1 MIFQRI
7 NFHDN
12 KLPVFKENKAKG
24 FVTFGAD
31 NLYPDFLIE
40 LFNKSPKHNAIVS
53 AKASYVAGIGTKVFG
68 NNTLDIAKAEAKLK
82 KINAYESYEE
92 LKAKIAYDAELFN
105 GFAIEVIWNKAK
117 TSISEYYHI
126 PFKDIRKTIDMHYSY
141 STDWADP
148 KAERIHYM
156 PYNPLTRES
165 KQLYYCQFYRPGEGV
180 YPLPDYVG
188 ALKYIEVDTEI
199 SNYYLNSIKN
209 GFTAQTHI
217 QLFKG
222 IPTPE
227 EARQTA
233 RRFKE
238 NYQGTDNA
246 GGLIIQYND
255 PTEKE
260 SIISNLQPSD
270 FDKQFDLL
278 NKTVQQEIFVAHKVN
293 SPMLFG
299 VRVEGQLGGRSE
311 LIEAYEMFH
320 HAYIEPRQQKIDD
333 VFAYLLE
340 PIADVKLETINK
352 PPVGLDYQALFTAG
366 LLTNEEARKELGLPT
381 ISTIEQSSLND
392 AINALSPLVANNV
405 LGNMTINEKRQLAN
419 LAPIPGGDSL
429 AAATPPTALNQHF
442 EYLEQFAVVG
452 ERGGINKSPKA
463 PNSDTPNKNPK
474 GEGSA
479 KGDASTGR
487 GAKVSERAEKIL
499 KDKSDEFNEK
509 YKEKLGY
516 GVNVGMLKAVF
527 QRGLGAFNTS
537 HSPKVSS
544 AEQWALARVNAFL
557 YIVKTGRPE
566 NPKYN
571 TDYDLLPTDHPKKE
585 SMSNPFGWDDERDL
599 AVFQSYGEK
608 AEDFEE
614 YRFDFTDAIEQAIL
628 NVLKENKGLQVGDI
642 VNITKLDAKVVTDAI
657 AKLAKAE
664 LVKSYEDGLETTPKG
679 LEEIKNLQTE
689 LVVRY
694 KYGLAPGITGG
705 LLLDTSRKFCTDVVN
720 SGRVYSREDINMMS
734 SELGYDVWKRRGEWY
749 TNPTTGITTPQCRHI
764 WVQQLLRRIKR

>member
-1 MIFQRI
+1 M
-7 NFHDN
+7 
-12 KLPVFKENKAKG
+12 FKENKAKG

-31 NLYPDFLIE
+31 NQYPDFLIE

-53 AKASYVAGIGTKVFG
+53 AKASYVAGIGTEVYG
-68 NNTLDIAKAEAKLK
+68 QNTTDIAKAEAKLK
-82 KINAYESYEE
+82 NINAYETYEE

-105 GFAIEVIWNKAK
+105 GFCVEVIWNKAK
-117 TSISEYYHI
+117 TAPAEYYHI
-126 PFKDIRKTIDMHYSY
+126 PFKDVRKGLEGDYIYCADW
-141 STDWADP
+141 TDS
-148 KAERIHYM
+148 KAEKIHYV
-156 PYNPLTRES
+156 PYNPITRES
-165 KQLYYCQFYRPGEGV
+165 KQLYYCQFYRPGQGE

-227 EARQTA
+227 EARATA

-260 SIISNLQPSD
+260 SVISNLQPSD

-299 VRVEGQLGGRSE
+299 VRVEGQLGGRTE

-333 VFAYLLE
+333 VFSYLLE
-340 PIADVKLETINK
+340 PIAQVQLETINK
-352 PPVGLDYQALFTAG
+352 PPIGLDYQALFTAG
-366 LLTNEEARKELGLPT
+366 IIDRNEARKELGFDE
-381 ISTIEQSSLND
+381 IEEEE
-392 AINALSPLVANNV
+392 APVALS
-405 LGNMTINEKRQLAN
+405 KQ
-419 LAPIPGGDSL
+419 
-429 AAATPPTALNQHF
+429 
-442 EYLEQFAVVG
+442 
-452 ERGGINKSPKA
+452 
-463 PNSDTPNKNPK
+463 
-474 GEGSA
+474 
-479 KGDASTGR
+479 
-487 GAKVSERAEKIL
+487 
-499 KDKSDEFNEK
+499 
-509 YKEKLGY
+509 
-516 GVNVGMLKAVF
+516 
-527 QRGLGAFNTS
+527 
-537 HSPKVSS
+537 
-544 AEQWALARVNAFL
+544 
-557 YIVKTGRPE
+557 
-566 NPKYN
+566 
-571 TDYDLLPTDHPKKE
+571 
-585 SMSNPFGWDDERDL
+585 NPFGWDDERDL
-599 AVFQSYGEK
+599 IVFNKYGEK
-608 AEDFEE
+608 AEEFEE
-614 YRFDFTDAIEQAIL
+614 AKFEFADAIESAIL

-642 VNITKLDAKVVTDAI
+642 VNITKLDAKVVADTI

-664 LVKSYEDGLETTPKG
+664 LIKSYEDGLETTPKG

-694 KYGLAPGITGG
+694 QYGLAPGITGG

-734 SELGYDVWKRRGEWY
+734 AELGYDVWKRRGEWY

-764 WVQQLLRRIKR
+764 WVQKVLRRIKR

>member
-53 AKASYVAGIGTKVFG
+53 SKASYVAGIGTEVYG
-68 NNTLDIAKAEAKLK
+68 QSTEDIAKIQNKLK
-82 KINAYESYEE
+82 SINAYETYEE
-92 LKAKIAYDAELFN
+92 LKAKVAYDAELFN
-105 GFAIEVIWNKAK
+105 GFAVEVIWNKAK
-117 TSISEYYHI
+117 TAPSEYYHI
-126 PFKDIRKTIDMHYSY
+126 PFKDIRKGLEGDFVYCADW
-141 STDWADP
+141 TDN
-148 KAERIHYM
+148 KAEKIHYQ
-156 PYNPLTRES
+156 PYNPITRES
-165 KQLYYCQFYRPGEGV
+165 KQIYYCQFYRPGQGE

-227 EARQTA
+227 EARATA

-260 SIISNLQPSD
+260 SVINNLQPSD

-299 VRVEGQLGGRSE
+299 VRVESQLGGRSE

-333 VFAYLLE
+333 TFAYLLE
-340 PIADVKLETINK
+340 PIASVRLETINK
-352 PPVGLDYQALFTAG
+352 PPIGLDYQALFTAG
-366 LLTNEEARKELGLPT
+366 VITNEEARKELGLPLIT
-381 ISTIEQSSLND
+381 DVKQSSLND

-405 LGNMTINEKRQLAN
+405 LSNMTINEKRQLAN
-419 LAPIPGGDSL
+419 LPPIAGGDALPS
-429 AAATPPTALNQHF
+429 AAPVEAVALSKQ
-442 EYLEQFAVVG
+442 
-452 ERGGINKSPKA
+452 
-463 PNSDTPNKNPK
+463 
-474 GEGSA
+474 
-479 KGDASTGR
+479 
-487 GAKVSERAEKIL
+487 
-499 KDKSDEFNEK
+499 
-509 YKEKLGY
+509 
-516 GVNVGMLKAVF
+516 
-527 QRGLGAFNTS
+527 
-537 HSPKVSS
+537 
-544 AEQWALARVNAFL
+544 
-557 YIVKTGRPE
+557 
-566 NPKYN
+566 
-571 TDYDLLPTDHPKKE
+571 
-585 SMSNPFGWDDERDL
+585 NPFGWDDERDIE
-599 AVFQSYGEK
+599 VFQQYGES
-608 AEDFEE
+608 ADNFEAYKFE
-614 YRFDFTDAIEQAIL
+614 FVDAVETAIL

-642 VNITKLDAKVVTDAI
+642 VNITKLDAKVVADAI

-664 LVKSYEDGLETTPKG
+664 LIKSYEDGLETTPKG
-679 LEEIKNLQTE
+679 VEEVKRLQTE
-689 LVVRY
+689 IVVRY
-694 KYGLAPGITGG
+694 GYALAAGIKGT
-705 LLLDTSRKFCTDVVN
+705 LVIPTTRDFCRQIVESN
-720 SGRVYSREDINMMS
+720 RVYSREDINAMS
-734 SELGYDVWKRRGEWY
+734 AQLGYDVWKRRGEWY
-749 TNPTTGITTPQCRHI
+749 TNPDTGITTPQCRHI
-764 WVQQLLRRIKR
+764 WQQQLLRRIKR

>member
-24 FVTFGAD
+24 YVTFGAD

-53 AKASYVAGIGTKVFG
+53 AKASYVAGIGTDVFG
-68 NNTLDIAKAEAKLK
+68 QNTTDIAKAEAKLK
-82 KINAYESYEE
+82 NINAYETYEE
-92 LKAKIAYDAELFN
+92 LKAKVAYDAELFN
-105 GFAIEVIWNKAK
+105 GFCVEVIWNKAK
-117 TSISEYYHI
+117 TAPSEYYHI
-126 PFKDIRKTIDMHYSY
+126 PFKDVRKGLEGDFVYCADW
-141 STDWADP
+141 TDS
-148 KAERIHYM
+148 KAEKIHYQ
-156 PYNPLTRES
+156 PYNPITRES
-165 KQLYYCQFYRPGEGV
+165 KQLYYCQFYRPGQGE

-227 EARQTA
+227 EARATA

-260 SIISNLQPSD
+260 SVISNLQPSD

-299 VRVEGQLGGRSE
+299 VRVEGQLGGRTE

-333 VFAYLLE
+333 TFSYLLE
-340 PIADVKLETINK
+340 PIASVRLETINK
-352 PPVGLDYQALFTAG
+352 PPIGLDYQALFIAG
-366 LLTNEEARKELGLPT
+366 IIDRNEARKELGFDELEEP
-381 ISTIEQSSLND
+381 LNV
-392 AINALSPLVANNV
+392 ALS
-405 LGNMTINEKRQLAN
+405 KQ
-419 LAPIPGGDSL
+419 
-429 AAATPPTALNQHF
+429 
-442 EYLEQFAVVG
+442 
-452 ERGGINKSPKA
+452 
-463 PNSDTPNKNPK
+463 
-474 GEGSA
+474 
-479 KGDASTGR
+479 
-487 GAKVSERAEKIL
+487 
-499 KDKSDEFNEK
+499 
-509 YKEKLGY
+509 
-516 GVNVGMLKAVF
+516 
-527 QRGLGAFNTS
+527 
-537 HSPKVSS
+537 
-544 AEQWALARVNAFL
+544 
-557 YIVKTGRPE
+557 
-566 NPKYN
+566 
-571 TDYDLLPTDHPKKE
+571 
-585 SMSNPFGWDDERDL
+585 NPFGWDDDRDL
-599 AVFQSYGEK
+599 IVFNKYGEK
-608 AEDFEE
+608 AEEFEE
-614 YRFDFTDAIEQAIL
+614 AKFEFADAIESAIL

-642 VNITKLDAKVVTDAI
+642 VNITKLDAKVVADAI

-664 LVKSYEDGLETTPKG
+664 LIKSYEDGLETTPKG
-679 LEEIKNLQTE
+679 LDEIKNLQTE

-694 KYGLAPGITGG
+694 RYGLAPGITGAVIIP
-705 LLLDTSRKFCTDVVN
+705 TSRDFCRKIEG
-720 SGRVYSREDINMMS
+720 SARVYSREDINMMS
-734 SELGYDVWKRRGEWY
+734 AELGYDVWKRRGGWY
-749 TNPTTGITTPQCRHI
+749 HNPTLDVNTPQCRHI

>member
-53 AKASYVAGIGTKVFG
+53 AKASYVAGIGTEVYG
-68 NNTLDIAKAEAKLK
+68 QNTTDIAKAEAKLK
-82 KINAYESYEE
+82 NINAYETYEE

-105 GFAIEVIWNKAK
+105 GFCVEVIWNKAK
-117 TSISEYYHI
+117 TAPSEYYHI
-126 PFKDIRKTIDMHYSY
+126 PFKDVRKGLEGDYIYCADW
-141 STDWADP
+141 TDS
-148 KAERIHYM
+148 KAEKIHYV
-156 PYNPLTRES
+156 PYNPITRES
-165 KQLYYCQFYRPGEGV
+165 KQLYYCQFYRPGQGE

-222 IPTPE
+222 YPTVE
-227 EARQTA
+227 EARATA

-238 NYQGTDNA
+238 SYQGTDNA

-260 SIISNLQPSD
+260 SVISNLQPSD

-299 VRVEGQLGGRSE
+299 VRVEGQLGGRTE

-333 VFAYLLE
+333 VFSYLLE
-340 PIADVKLETINK
+340 PIAQVRLETINK
-352 PPVGLDYQALFTAG
+352 PPIGLDYQALFTAG
-366 LLTNEEARKELGLPT
+366 IIDRNEARKELGFDE
-381 ISTIEQSSLND
+381 IEEEE
-392 AINALSPLVANNV
+392 APVALS
-405 LGNMTINEKRQLAN
+405 KQ
-419 LAPIPGGDSL
+419 
-429 AAATPPTALNQHF
+429 
-442 EYLEQFAVVG
+442 
-452 ERGGINKSPKA
+452 
-463 PNSDTPNKNPK
+463 
-474 GEGSA
+474 
-479 KGDASTGR
+479 
-487 GAKVSERAEKIL
+487 
-499 KDKSDEFNEK
+499 
-509 YKEKLGY
+509 
-516 GVNVGMLKAVF
+516 
-527 QRGLGAFNTS
+527 
-537 HSPKVSS
+537 
-544 AEQWALARVNAFL
+544 
-557 YIVKTGRPE
+557 
-566 NPKYN
+566 
-571 TDYDLLPTDHPKKE
+571 
-585 SMSNPFGWDDERDL
+585 NPFGWDDERDL
-599 AVFQSYGEK
+599 IVFNKYGEK
-608 AEDFEE
+608 AEEFEE
-614 YRFDFTDAIEQAIL
+614 ARFEFADAIESAIL

-642 VNITKLDAKVVTDAI
+642 VNITKLDAKVVADTI

-664 LVKSYEDGLETTPKG
+664 LIKSYEDGLETTPKG
-679 LEEIKNLQTE
+679 LDEIKNLQTE

-694 KYGLAPGITGG
+694 QYGLAPGITGG
-705 LLLDTSRKFCTDVVN
+705 LLIDTSRKFCTDVVN

-734 SELGYDVWKRRGEWY
+734 AELGYDVWKRRGEWY

-764 WVQQLLRRIKR
+764 WVQKVLRRIKR

>member
-53 AKASYVAGIGTKVFG
+53 AKASYVAGIGTEVYG
-68 NNTLDIAKAEAKLK
+68 QNTTDIAKIQNKLK
-82 KINAYESYEE
+82 SINAYETYEE
-92 LKAKIAYDAELFN
+92 LKAKVAYDAELFN

-117 TSISEYYHI
+117 TAPSEYYHI
-126 PFKDIRKTIDMHYSY
+126 PFKDIRKGLEGEYVYCADW
-141 STDWADP
+141 TDS
-148 KAERIHYM
+148 KAEKIHYQ
-156 PYNPLTRES
+156 PYNPITRES
-165 KQLYYCQFYRPGEGV
+165 KQLYYCQFYRPGQGE

-222 IPTPE
+222 YPSAE

-238 NYQGTDNA
+238 SYQGTDNA

-260 SIISNLQPSD
+260 SVINNLQPSD

-333 VFAYLLE
+333 TFAYLLE
-340 PIADVKLETINK
+340 PIASVRLETINK
-352 PPVGLDYQALFTAG
+352 PPIGLDYQALFTAG
-366 LLTNEEARKELGLPT
+366 IIDRNEARKELGFDE
-381 ISTIEQSSLND
+381 IEEPLNV
-392 AINALSPLVANNV
+392 ALS
-405 LGNMTINEKRQLAN
+405 KQ
-419 LAPIPGGDSL
+419 
-429 AAATPPTALNQHF
+429 
-442 EYLEQFAVVG
+442 
-452 ERGGINKSPKA
+452 
-463 PNSDTPNKNPK
+463 
-474 GEGSA
+474 
-479 KGDASTGR
+479 
-487 GAKVSERAEKIL
+487 
-499 KDKSDEFNEK
+499 
-509 YKEKLGY
+509 
-516 GVNVGMLKAVF
+516 
-527 QRGLGAFNTS
+527 
-537 HSPKVSS
+537 
-544 AEQWALARVNAFL
+544 
-557 YIVKTGRPE
+557 
-566 NPKYN
+566 
-571 TDYDLLPTDHPKKE
+571 
-585 SMSNPFGWDDERDL
+585 NPFGWDDERDIK
-599 AVFQSYGEK
+599 VFQQYGES
-608 AEDFEE
+608 ADNFEAYKFE
-614 YRFDFTDAIEQAIL
+614 FVDAVETAIL

-642 VNITKLDAKVVTDAI
+642 VNITKLDAKVVADAI

-664 LVKSYEDGLETTPKG
+664 LIKSYEDGLETTPKG
-679 LEEIKNLQTE
+679 VEEVKRLETEI
-689 LVVRY
+689 VVRY
-694 KYGLAPGITGG
+694 GYALAAGIKGT
-705 LLLDTSRKFCTDVVN
+705 LVIPTTRDFCRQIVESN
-720 SGRVYSREDINMMS
+720 RVYSREDINAMS
-734 SELGYDVWKRRGEWY
+734 AQLGYDVWKRRGEWY
-749 TNPTTGITTPQCRHI
+749 TNPDTGITTPQCRHI
-764 WVQQLLRRIKR
+764 WQQQLLRRIKR

>member
-1 MIFQRI
+1 MIFQRL

-53 AKASYVAGIGTKVFG
+53 AKASYVAGIGTEVFG
-68 NNTLDIAKAEAKLK
+68 SNTEEIAKAEAKLK
-82 KINAYESYEE
+82 NINAYETYEE
-92 LKAKIAYDAELFN
+92 LKAKVAYDAELFN
-105 GFAIEVIWNKAK
+105 GFAVEVIWNKAK
-117 TSISEYYHI
+117 TAPSEFYHI
-126 PFKDIRKTIDMHYSY
+126 PFKDIRKGLEGDFVYCADW
-141 STDWADP
+141 TDN
-148 KAERIHYM
+148 KAEKIHYQ
-156 PYNPLTRES
+156 PYNPITRES
-165 KQLYYCQFYRPGEGV
+165 KQIYYCQFYRPGQGE

-227 EARQTA
+227 EARATA

-260 SIISNLQPSD
+260 SVINNLQPSD

-333 VFAYLLE
+333 TFAYLLE
-340 PIADVKLETINK
+340 PIASVRLETINK
-352 PPVGLDYQALFTAG
+352 PPIGLDYQALFTAG
-366 LLTNEEARKELGLPT
+366 IIDRNEARKELGFDE
-381 ISTIEQSSLND
+381 IEEPLNV
-392 AINALSPLVANNV
+392 ALS
-405 LGNMTINEKRQLAN
+405 KQ
-419 LAPIPGGDSL
+419 
-429 AAATPPTALNQHF
+429 
-442 EYLEQFAVVG
+442 
-452 ERGGINKSPKA
+452 
-463 PNSDTPNKNPK
+463 
-474 GEGSA
+474 
-479 KGDASTGR
+479 
-487 GAKVSERAEKIL
+487 
-499 KDKSDEFNEK
+499 
-509 YKEKLGY
+509 
-516 GVNVGMLKAVF
+516 
-527 QRGLGAFNTS
+527 
-537 HSPKVSS
+537 
-544 AEQWALARVNAFL
+544 
-557 YIVKTGRPE
+557 
-566 NPKYN
+566 
-571 TDYDLLPTDHPKKE
+571 
-585 SMSNPFGWDDERDL
+585 NPFGWDDERDIK
-599 AVFQSYGEK
+599 VFQQYGES
-608 AEDFEE
+608 ADNFEAYKFE
-614 YRFDFTDAIEQAIL
+614 FVDAVETAIL

-642 VNITKLDAKVVTDAI
+642 VNITKLDAKVVADAI

-664 LVKSYEDGLETTPKG
+664 LIKSYEDGLETTPKG
-679 LEEIKNLQTE
+679 VEEVKRLQTE
-689 LVVRY
+689 IVVRY
-694 KYGLAPGITGG
+694 KYGLAAGIDGPMIIPG
-705 LLLDTSRKFCTDVVN
+705 SRDFCRQIDGSN
-720 SGRVYSREDINMMS
+720 RVYSREDINAMS
-734 SELGYDVWKRRGEWY
+734 TQLGYDVWKRRGGWY
-749 TNPTTGITTPQCRHI
+749 HNPTLDVNTPQCRHV
-764 WVQQLLRRIKR
+764 WQQQLLRRIKR

>member
-1 MIFQRI
+1 MMIFQRI

-24 FVTFGAD
+24 YITYGGD
-31 NLYPDFLIE
+31 NLYPDFLVD
-40 LFNKSPKHNAIVS
+40 LFNKSPKHNAIIS
-53 AKASYVAGIGTKVFG
+53 AKASYVAGIGTSIISY
-68 NNTLDIAKAEAKLK
+68 NTVDVAKIEAKFK
-82 KINAYESYEE
+82 SINAYETYEE

-105 GFAIEVIWNKAK
+105 GFAVEVIWNKAK
-117 TSISEYYHI
+117 TSPTEYYHI
-126 PFKDIRKTIDMHYSY
+126 PFKDVRKTIDGHFVYCENWN
-141 STDWADP
+141 DA
-148 KAERIHYM
+148 KAERVYYM
-156 PYNPLTRES
+156 PYNPMTRES
-165 KQLYYCQFYRPGEGV
+165 KQLYYCQFYRPGQGT

-227 EARQTA
+227 EARATA

-255 PTEKE
+255 QSEKE
-260 SIISNLQPSD
+260 SVISNLQPSD

-278 NKTVQQEIFVAHKVN
+278 NKTVQQEIFVAHKIN

-320 HAYIEPRQQKIDD
+320 HSYIEPRQSKIDK

-340 PIADVKLETINK
+340 PIAVVKLETINK
-352 PPVGLDYQALFTAG
+352 PPVGLDYQLLFTAG
-366 LLTNEEARKELGLPT
+366 VIDRNEARKELGFDDIDELKEFAEGMPHYT
-381 ISTIEQSSLND
+381 ADGKLWTGATHRDSQGRL
-392 AINALSPLVANNV
+392 
-405 LGNMTINEKRQLAN
+405 MT
-419 LAPIPGGDSL
+419 G
-429 AAATPPTALNQHF
+429 ATHTEESKLLYHKG
-442 EYLEQFAVVG
+442 EYAEVG
-452 ERGGINKSPKA
+452 ERGGVKESPKA
-463 PNSDTPNKNPK
+463 PKSDTPNPNPK
-474 GEGSA
+474 GEGTA

-499 KDKSDEFNEK
+499 KEKSEEFNEK
-509 YKEKLGY
+509 YKDNLGY
-516 GVNVGMLKAVF
+516 GVNVGMLKSVF

-537 HSPKVSS
+537 HSPKVQS

-557 YIVKTGRPE
+557 YLVKNGRPE

-571 TDYDLLPTDHPKKE
+571 TDYDLLPGDHPKKE
-585 SMSNPFGWDDERDL
+585 KMSNPFGWDDERDL
-599 AVFQSYGEK
+599 AVFEMYGEK
-608 AEDFEE
+608 AEEFEDYKFE
-614 YRFDFTDAIEQAIL
+614 FADAIETAIL

-642 VNITKLDAKVVTDAI
+642 VNITKLDAKVVADAI

-664 LVKSYEDGLETTPKG
+664 LIKSYEDGLQTTTKG
-679 LEEIKNLQTE
+679 LDEIKNLQTE

-694 KYGLAPGITGG
+694 QYGLAPGIDGT
-705 LLLDTSRKFCTDVVN
+705 LIIDTSRDFCKSIARSN
-720 SGRVYSREDINMMS
+720 RVYSRDDINMMS
-734 SELGYDVWKRRGEWY
+734 AELGYDVWKRRGGWY
-749 TNPTTGITTPQCRHI
+749 HNPTLDVNTPQCRHI

>member
-53 AKASYVAGIGTKVFG
+53 AKASYVAGIGTEVFG
-68 NNTLDIAKAEAKLK
+68 SNTEEIAKAEAKLK
-82 KINAYESYEE
+82 NINAYETYEE
-92 LKAKIAYDAELFN
+92 LKAKVAYDAELFN
-105 GFAIEVIWNKAK
+105 GFAVEVIWNKAK
-117 TSISEYYHI
+117 TAPSEYYHI
-126 PFKDIRKTIDMHYSY
+126 PFKDIRKGLDGEYIYCSDW
-141 STDWADP
+141 TDA
-148 KAERIHYM
+148 KAPRIPYQ
-156 PYNPLTRES
+156 PYNPITRES
-165 KQLYYCQFYRPGEGV
+165 KQIYYCQFYRPGQGE

-227 EARQTA
+227 EARATA

-260 SIISNLQPSD
+260 SVINNLQPSD

-333 VFAYLLE
+333 TFAYLLE
-340 PIADVKLETINK
+340 PIASVRLETINK
-352 PPVGLDYQALFTAG
+352 PPIGLDYQALFTAG
-366 LLTNEEARKELGLPT
+366 IIDRNEARKELGFDE
-381 ISTIEQSSLND
+381 IEEPLNV
-392 AINALSPLVANNV
+392 ALS
-405 LGNMTINEKRQLAN
+405 KQ
-419 LAPIPGGDSL
+419 
-429 AAATPPTALNQHF
+429 
-442 EYLEQFAVVG
+442 
-452 ERGGINKSPKA
+452 
-463 PNSDTPNKNPK
+463 
-474 GEGSA
+474 
-479 KGDASTGR
+479 
-487 GAKVSERAEKIL
+487 
-499 KDKSDEFNEK
+499 
-509 YKEKLGY
+509 
-516 GVNVGMLKAVF
+516 
-527 QRGLGAFNTS
+527 
-537 HSPKVSS
+537 
-544 AEQWALARVNAFL
+544 
-557 YIVKTGRPE
+557 
-566 NPKYN
+566 
-571 TDYDLLPTDHPKKE
+571 
-585 SMSNPFGWDDERDL
+585 NPFGWNDERDIK
-599 AVFQSYGEK
+599 VFQQYGES
-608 AEDFEE
+608 ADNFEPYKFE
-614 YRFDFTDAIEQAIL
+614 FVDAVETAIL

-642 VNITKLDAKVVTDAI
+642 VNITKLDAKVVADAI

-664 LVKSYEDGLETTPKG
+664 LIKSYEDGLETTPQG
-679 LEEIKNLQTE
+679 VEEVNRLQTE
-689 LVVRY
+689 IVVRY
-694 KYGLAPGITGG
+694 KYGLAAGIDGPMIIPG
-705 LLLDTSRKFCTDVVN
+705 SRDFCRQIDGSN
-720 SGRVYSREDINMMS
+720 RVYSREDINAMS
-734 SELGYDVWKRRGEWY
+734 TQLGYDVWKRRGGWY
-749 TNPTTGITTPQCRHI
+749 HNPVLDVNTPQCRHI

>member
-31 NLYPDFLIE
+31 NLYPDFLVE

-53 AKASYVAGIGTKVFG
+53 AKASYIAGVGTDVFG
-68 NNTLDIAKAEAKLK
+68 QNTTDIAKAEAKLK
-82 KINAYESYEE
+82 NINAYETYEE

-105 GFAIEVIWNKAK
+105 GFCVEVIWNKAK
-117 TSISEYYHI
+117 TAPSEYYHI
-126 PFKDIRKTIDMHYSY
+126 PFKDVRKSLDGHYLY
-141 STDWADP
+141 CEDWTDA
-148 KAERIHYM
+148 KAERVHYM
-156 PYNPLTRES
+156 PYNPITRES
-165 KQLYYCQFYRPGEGV
+165 KQLYYCQFYRPGEGT

-227 EARQTA
+227 EARATA

-260 SIISNLQPSD
+260 SVISNLQPSD

-299 VRVEGQLGGRSE
+299 VRVEGQLGGRTE

-333 VFAYLLE
+333 VFSYLLE
-340 PIADVKLETINK
+340 PIAEVRLETINK
-352 PPVGLDYQALFTAG
+352 PPIGLDYQALFTAG
-366 LLTNEEARKELGLPT
+366 IIDRNEARKELGFDE
-381 ISTIEQSSLND
+381 IEEEETP
-392 AINALSPLVANNV
+392 IALS
-405 LGNMTINEKRQLAN
+405 KQ
-419 LAPIPGGDSL
+419 
-429 AAATPPTALNQHF
+429 
-442 EYLEQFAVVG
+442 
-452 ERGGINKSPKA
+452 
-463 PNSDTPNKNPK
+463 
-474 GEGSA
+474 
-479 KGDASTGR
+479 
-487 GAKVSERAEKIL
+487 
-499 KDKSDEFNEK
+499 
-509 YKEKLGY
+509 
-516 GVNVGMLKAVF
+516 
-527 QRGLGAFNTS
+527 
-537 HSPKVSS
+537 
-544 AEQWALARVNAFL
+544 
-557 YIVKTGRPE
+557 
-566 NPKYN
+566 
-571 TDYDLLPTDHPKKE
+571 
-585 SMSNPFGWDDERDL
+585 NPFGWDDERDL
-599 AVFQSYGEK
+599 IVFNKYGEK
-608 AEDFEE
+608 AEEFEE
-614 YRFDFTDAIEQAIL
+614 AKFEFADAIESAIL

-642 VNITKLDAKVVTDAI
+642 VNITKLDAKVVADAI

-694 KYGLAPGITGG
+694 QYGLAPGISGG
-705 LLLDTSRKFCTDVVN
+705 LLIDTSRKFCTDVVN

-734 SELGYDVWKRRGEWY
+734 TELKYDVWKRRGGWY
-749 TNPTTGITTPQCRHI
+749 HNPTLDVNTPQCRHI
-764 WVQQLLRRIKR
+764 WVQKLLRRIKR

>member
-31 NLYPDFLIE
+31 NLYPDFLVE

-53 AKASYVAGIGTKVFG
+53 AKASYIAGIGTDVFG
-68 NNTLDIAKAEAKLK
+68 QNTTDIAKAEAKLK
-82 KINAYESYEE
+82 NINAYETYEE

-105 GFAIEVIWNKAK
+105 GFCVEVIWNKAK
-117 TSISEYYHI
+117 TAPSEYYHI
-126 PFKDIRKTIDMHYSY
+126 PFKDVRKGLEGEYVYCADW
-141 STDWADP
+141 TDT
-148 KAERIHYM
+148 KAEKIHYQ
-156 PYNPLTRES
+156 PYNPITRES
-165 KQLYYCQFYRPGEGV
+165 KQLYYCQFYRPGEGT

-227 EARQTA
+227 EARATA

-260 SIISNLQPSD
+260 SVISNLQPSD

-299 VRVEGQLGGRSE
+299 VRVEGQLGGRTE

-333 VFAYLLE
+333 VFSYLLE
-340 PIADVKLETINK
+340 PIAQVRLETINK
-352 PPVGLDYQALFTAG
+352 PPIGLDYQALFTAG
-366 LLTNEEARKELGLPT
+366 IIDRNEARKELGFDE
-381 ISTIEQSSLND
+381 IEEEETPV
-392 AINALSPLVANNV
+392 ALS
-405 LGNMTINEKRQLAN
+405 KQ
-419 LAPIPGGDSL
+419 
-429 AAATPPTALNQHF
+429 
-442 EYLEQFAVVG
+442 
-452 ERGGINKSPKA
+452 
-463 PNSDTPNKNPK
+463 
-474 GEGSA
+474 
-479 KGDASTGR
+479 
-487 GAKVSERAEKIL
+487 
-499 KDKSDEFNEK
+499 
-509 YKEKLGY
+509 
-516 GVNVGMLKAVF
+516 
-527 QRGLGAFNTS
+527 
-537 HSPKVSS
+537 
-544 AEQWALARVNAFL
+544 
-557 YIVKTGRPE
+557 
-566 NPKYN
+566 
-571 TDYDLLPTDHPKKE
+571 
-585 SMSNPFGWDDERDL
+585 NPFGWDDERDL
-599 AVFQSYGEK
+599 IVFNKYGEK
-608 AEDFEE
+608 AEEFEE
-614 YRFDFTDAIEQAIL
+614 AKFEFADAIESAIL

-642 VNITKLDAKVVTDAI
+642 VNITKLDAKVVADAI

-679 LEEIKNLQTE
+679 LDEIKNLQTE

-694 KYGLAPGITGG
+694 QYGLAPGIDGPVIIP
-705 LLLDTSRKFCTDVVN
+705 TSRDFCRKVEG

-734 SELGYDVWKRRGEWY
+734 AELGYDVWKRRGGWY
-749 TNPTTGITTPQCRHI
+749 HNPTLDVNTPQCRHI
-764 WVQQLLRRIKR
+764 WVQKLLRRIKR

>member
-31 NLYPDFLIE
+31 NQYPDFLIE

-53 AKASYVAGIGTKVFG
+53 AKASYVAGIGTEVYG
-68 NNTLDIAKAEAKLK
+68 QNTIDIAKAEAKLK
-82 KINAYESYEE
+82 NINAYETYEE

-105 GFAIEVIWNKAK
+105 GFCVEVIWNKAK
-117 TSISEYYHI
+117 TAPSEYYHI
-126 PFKDIRKTIDMHYSY
+126 PFKDIRKGLEGDYIYCADW
-141 STDWADP
+141 TDS
-148 KAERIHYM
+148 KAEKIHYV
-156 PYNPLTRES
+156 PYNPITRES
-165 KQLYYCQFYRPGEGV
+165 KQLYYCQFYRPGQGE

-227 EARQTA
+227 EARATA

-260 SIISNLQPSD
+260 SVISNLQPSD

-299 VRVEGQLGGRSE
+299 VRVEGQLGGRTE
-311 LIEAYEMFH
+311 LVEAYEMFH

-333 VFAYLLE
+333 VFSYLLE
-340 PIADVKLETINK
+340 PIAQVRLETINK
-352 PPVGLDYQALFTAG
+352 PPIGLDYQALFTAG
-366 LLTNEEARKELGLPT
+366 IIDRNEARKELGFDE
-381 ISTIEQSSLND
+381 IEEEETPV
-392 AINALSPLVANNV
+392 ALS
-405 LGNMTINEKRQLAN
+405 KQ
-419 LAPIPGGDSL
+419 
-429 AAATPPTALNQHF
+429 
-442 EYLEQFAVVG
+442 
-452 ERGGINKSPKA
+452 
-463 PNSDTPNKNPK
+463 
-474 GEGSA
+474 
-479 KGDASTGR
+479 
-487 GAKVSERAEKIL
+487 
-499 KDKSDEFNEK
+499 
-509 YKEKLGY
+509 
-516 GVNVGMLKAVF
+516 
-527 QRGLGAFNTS
+527 
-537 HSPKVSS
+537 
-544 AEQWALARVNAFL
+544 
-557 YIVKTGRPE
+557 
-566 NPKYN
+566 
-571 TDYDLLPTDHPKKE
+571 
-585 SMSNPFGWDDERDL
+585 NPFGWDDERDL
-599 AVFQSYGEK
+599 IVFNKYGEK
-608 AEDFEE
+608 SEEFEE
-614 YRFDFTDAIEQAIL
+614 AKFEFADAIESAIL

-642 VNITKLDAKVVTDAI
+642 VNITKLDAKVVSDTI

-664 LVKSYEDGLETTPKG
+664 LIKSYEDGLQTTPKG

-694 KYGLAPGITGG
+694 QYGLAPGITGG

-734 SELGYDVWKRRGEWY
+734 AELGYDVWKRRGGWY
-749 TNPTTGITTPQCRHI
+749 HNPTLDVNTPQCRHI
-764 WVQQLLRRIKR
+764 WVQKLLRRIKR

>member
-31 NLYPDFLIE
+31 NLYPDFLVD

-53 AKASYVAGIGTKVFG
+53 AKASYVAGIGTEVYG
-68 NNTLDIAKAEAKLK
+68 QNTTDIAKAEAKLK
-82 KINAYESYEE
+82 NINAYETYEE

-105 GFAIEVIWNKAK
+105 GFAVEVIWNKAK
-117 TSISEYYHI
+117 TAPTEYYHI
-126 PFKDIRKTIDMHYSY
+126 PFKDVRKGLEGEFVYCD
-141 STDWADP
+141 DWSNP
-148 KAERIHYM
+148 KAERITYQ
-156 PYNPLTRES
+156 PYNPITRES
-165 KQLYYCQFYRPGEGV
+165 KQLYYCQFYRPGQGE

-227 EARQTA
+227 EARATA

-260 SIISNLQPSD
+260 SVISNLQPSD

-299 VRVEGQLGGRSE
+299 VRVEGQLGGRTE

-320 HAYIEPRQQKIDD
+320 HSYIEPRQQKIDE
-333 VFAYLLE
+333 VFSYLLE
-340 PIADVKLETINK
+340 PIAQVKLETINK
-352 PPVGLDYQALFTAG
+352 PPIGLDYQALFTAG
-366 LLTNEEARKELGLPT
+366 VITNEEARKELGLPL
-381 ISTIEQSSLND
+381 ISEVKQSSLND

-405 LGNMTINEKRQLAN
+405 LSNMTINEKRQLAG
-419 LAPIPGGDSL
+419 LPPIAGGDSL
-429 AAATPPTALNQHF
+429 PSA
-442 EYLEQFAVVG
+442 
-452 ERGGINKSPKA
+452 SP
-463 PNSDTPNKNPK
+463 
-474 GEGSA
+474 
-479 KGDASTGR
+479 
-487 GAKVSERAEKIL
+487 VSLSK
-499 KDKSDEFNEK
+499 
-509 YKEKLGY
+509 
-516 GVNVGMLKAVF
+516 
-527 QRGLGAFNTS
+527 Q
-537 HSPKVSS
+537 
-544 AEQWALARVNAFL
+544 
-557 YIVKTGRPE
+557 
-566 NPKYN
+566 
-571 TDYDLLPTDHPKKE
+571 
-585 SMSNPFGWDDERDL
+585 NPFGWDDERDL
-599 AVFQSYGEK
+599 IVFNKYGEK
-608 AEDFEE
+608 AEEFEE
-614 YRFDFTDAIEQAIL
+614 AKFEFADAIESAIL

-642 VNITKLDAKVVTDAI
+642 VNITKLDAKVVADAI

-664 LVKSYEDGLETTPKG
+664 LVKSYEDGLQTTPKG

-694 KYGLAPGITGG
+694 QYGLAPGITGG
-705 LLLDTSRKFCTDVVN
+705 LLIDTSRKFCTDVVN

-734 SELGYDVWKRRGEWY
+734 AELGYDVWKRRGGWY
-749 TNPTTGITTPQCRHI
+749 HNPVTDVNTPQCRHI
-764 WVQQLLRRIKR
+764 FVQKVLRRIK

>member
-31 NLYPDFLIE
+31 NLYPDFLVE

-53 AKASYVAGIGTKVFG
+53 AKASYIAGIGTDVFG
-68 NNTLDIAKAEAKLK
+68 QNTTDIAKAEAKLK
-82 KINAYESYEE
+82 NINAYETYEE

-105 GFAIEVIWNKAK
+105 GFCVEVIWNKAK
-117 TSISEYYHI
+117 TAPSEYYHI
-126 PFKDIRKTIDMHYSY
+126 PFKDVRKGLDGEYIYCEDW
-141 STDWADP
+141 TDT
-148 KAERIHYM
+148 KAEKIHYQ
-156 PYNPLTRES
+156 PYNPITRES
-165 KQLYYCQFYRPGEGV
+165 KQLYYCQFYRPGEGT

-227 EARQTA
+227 EARATA

-260 SIISNLQPSD
+260 SVISNLQPSD

-311 LIEAYEMFH
+311 LIESYEMFH

-333 VFAYLLE
+333 VFSYLLE
-340 PIADVKLETINK
+340 PIAQVRLETINK
-352 PPVGLDYQALFTAG
+352 PPIGLDYQALFTAG
-366 LLTNEEARKELGLPT
+366 IIDRNETRKELGFDE
-381 ISTIEQSSLND
+381 IEEEE
-392 AINALSPLVANNV
+392 APVALS
-405 LGNMTINEKRQLAN
+405 KQ
-419 LAPIPGGDSL
+419 
-429 AAATPPTALNQHF
+429 
-442 EYLEQFAVVG
+442 
-452 ERGGINKSPKA
+452 
-463 PNSDTPNKNPK
+463 
-474 GEGSA
+474 
-479 KGDASTGR
+479 
-487 GAKVSERAEKIL
+487 
-499 KDKSDEFNEK
+499 
-509 YKEKLGY
+509 
-516 GVNVGMLKAVF
+516 
-527 QRGLGAFNTS
+527 
-537 HSPKVSS
+537 
-544 AEQWALARVNAFL
+544 
-557 YIVKTGRPE
+557 
-566 NPKYN
+566 
-571 TDYDLLPTDHPKKE
+571 
-585 SMSNPFGWDDERDL
+585 NPFGWDDERDL
-599 AVFQSYGEK
+599 IVFNKYGEK
-608 AEDFEE
+608 AEEFEE
-614 YRFDFTDAIEQAIL
+614 ARFEFADAIESAIL

-642 VNITKLDAKVVTDAI
+642 VNITKLDAKVVADAI

-664 LVKSYEDGLETTPKG
+664 LIKSYEDGLETTPKG

-694 KYGLAPGITGG
+694 QYGLAPGITGG
-705 LLLDTSRKFCTDVVN
+705 LLIDTSRKFCTDVVN

-734 SELGYDVWKRRGEWY
+734 AELGYDVWKRRGEWY

-764 WVQQLLRRIKR
+764 WVQKLLRRIKR

>member
-31 NLYPDFLIE
+31 NLYPDFLVE

-53 AKASYVAGIGTKVFG
+53 AKASFIAGIGTDVYG
-68 NNTLDIAKAEAKLK
+68 QNTTDIAKAEAKLK
-82 KINAYESYEE
+82 NINAYETYEE

-105 GFAIEVIWNKAK
+105 GFCVEVIWNKAK
-117 TSISEYYHI
+117 TAPSEYYHI
-126 PFKDIRKTIDMHYSY
+126 PFKDVRKSLDGHYLY
-141 STDWADP
+141 CEDWTDA
-148 KAERIHYM
+148 KAERVHYM
-156 PYNPLTRES
+156 PYNPITRES
-165 KQLYYCQFYRPGEGV
+165 KQLYYCQFYRPGEGT

-227 EARQTA
+227 EARATA

-260 SIISNLQPSD
+260 SVISNLQPSD

-311 LIEAYEMFH
+311 LIESYEMFH

-333 VFAYLLE
+333 VFSYLLE
-340 PIADVKLETINK
+340 PIASVRLETINK
-352 PPVGLDYQALFTAG
+352 PPIGLDYQALFTAG
-366 LLTNEEARKELGLPT
+366 IIDRNEARKELGFDE
-381 ISTIEQSSLND
+381 IEEEE
-392 AINALSPLVANNV
+392 APVALS
-405 LGNMTINEKRQLAN
+405 KQ
-419 LAPIPGGDSL
+419 
-429 AAATPPTALNQHF
+429 
-442 EYLEQFAVVG
+442 
-452 ERGGINKSPKA
+452 
-463 PNSDTPNKNPK
+463 
-474 GEGSA
+474 
-479 KGDASTGR
+479 
-487 GAKVSERAEKIL
+487 
-499 KDKSDEFNEK
+499 
-509 YKEKLGY
+509 
-516 GVNVGMLKAVF
+516 
-527 QRGLGAFNTS
+527 
-537 HSPKVSS
+537 
-544 AEQWALARVNAFL
+544 
-557 YIVKTGRPE
+557 
-566 NPKYN
+566 
-571 TDYDLLPTDHPKKE
+571 
-585 SMSNPFGWDDERDL
+585 NPFGWDDERDL
-599 AVFQSYGEK
+599 IVFNKYGEK
-608 AEDFEE
+608 AEEFEE
-614 YRFDFTDAIEQAIL
+614 AKFEFADAIESAIL

-642 VNITKLDAKVVTDAI
+642 VNITKLDAKVVADAI

-679 LEEIKNLQTE
+679 LDEIKNLQTE

-694 KYGLAPGITGG
+694 QYGLAPGITGG
-705 LLLDTSRKFCTDVVN
+705 LLIDTSRKFCTDVVN

-734 SELGYDVWKRRGEWY
+734 AELGYDVWKRRGEWY

-764 WVQQLLRRIKR
+764 WVQKLLRRIKR

>member
-31 NLYPDFLIE
+31 NLYPDFLVE

-53 AKASYVAGIGTKVFG
+53 AKASYIAGIGTDVFG
-68 NNTLDIAKAEAKLK
+68 QNTTDIAKAEAKLK
-82 KINAYESYEE
+82 NINAYETYEE

-105 GFAIEVIWNKAK
+105 GFCVEVIWNKAK
-117 TSISEYYHI
+117 TAPSEYYHI
-126 PFKDIRKTIDMHYSY
+126 PFKDVRKGLDGEYIYCEDW
-141 STDWADP
+141 TDA
-148 KAERIHYM
+148 KTERVHYM
-156 PYNPLTRES
+156 PYNPITRES
-165 KQLYYCQFYRPGEGV
+165 KQLYYCQFYRPGEGT

-227 EARQTA
+227 EARATA

-260 SIISNLQPSD
+260 SVISNLQPSD

-299 VRVEGQLGGRSE
+299 VRVEGQLGGRTE

-333 VFAYLLE
+333 VFSYLLE
-340 PIADVKLETINK
+340 PIAFVKLETINK
-352 PPVGLDYQALFTAG
+352 PPIGLDYQTLFTAG
-366 LLTNEEARKELGLPT
+366 IIDRNEARKELGFDE
-381 ISTIEQSSLND
+381 IEEEETPV
-392 AINALSPLVANNV
+392 ALS
-405 LGNMTINEKRQLAN
+405 KQ
-419 LAPIPGGDSL
+419 
-429 AAATPPTALNQHF
+429 
-442 EYLEQFAVVG
+442 
-452 ERGGINKSPKA
+452 
-463 PNSDTPNKNPK
+463 
-474 GEGSA
+474 
-479 KGDASTGR
+479 
-487 GAKVSERAEKIL
+487 
-499 KDKSDEFNEK
+499 
-509 YKEKLGY
+509 
-516 GVNVGMLKAVF
+516 
-527 QRGLGAFNTS
+527 
-537 HSPKVSS
+537 
-544 AEQWALARVNAFL
+544 
-557 YIVKTGRPE
+557 
-566 NPKYN
+566 
-571 TDYDLLPTDHPKKE
+571 
-585 SMSNPFGWDDERDL
+585 NPFGWDDERDL
-599 AVFQSYGEK
+599 IVFNKYGEK
-608 AEDFEE
+608 AEEFEE
-614 YRFDFTDAIEQAIL
+614 AKFEFADAIESAIL

-642 VNITKLDAKVVTDAI
+642 VNITKLDAKVVADAI

-679 LEEIKNLQTE
+679 LDEIKNLQTE

-694 KYGLAPGITGG
+694 QYGLAPGISGG
-705 LLLDTSRKFCTDVVN
+705 LLIDTSRKFCTDVVN

-734 SELGYDVWKRRGEWY
+734 AELGYDVWKRRGEWY

-764 WVQQLLRRIKR
+764 WVQKLLRRIKR

>member
-31 NLYPDFLIE
+31 NLYPDFLVE

-53 AKASYVAGIGTKVFG
+53 AKASYIAGIGTDVFG
-68 NNTLDIAKAEAKLK
+68 QNTTDIAKAEAKLK
-82 KINAYESYEE
+82 NINAYETYEE

-105 GFAIEVIWNKAK
+105 GFCVEVIWNKAK
-117 TSISEYYHI
+117 TAPSEYYHI
-126 PFKDIRKTIDMHYSY
+126 PFKDVRKSLDGHYLY
-141 STDWADP
+141 CEDWTDA
-148 KAERIHYM
+148 KAERVHYM
-156 PYNPLTRES
+156 PYNPITRES
-165 KQLYYCQFYRPGEGV
+165 KQLYYCQFYRPGEGT

-227 EARQTA
+227 EARATA

-260 SIISNLQPSD
+260 SVISNLQPSD

-299 VRVEGQLGGRSE
+299 VRVEGQLGGRTE

-333 VFAYLLE
+333 VFSYLLE
-340 PIADVKLETINK
+340 PIASVRLETINK
-352 PPVGLDYQALFTAG
+352 PPIGLDYQALFTAG
-366 LLTNEEARKELGLPT
+366 IIDRNEARKELGFDE
-381 ISTIEQSSLND
+381 IEEEETPV
-392 AINALSPLVANNV
+392 ALS
-405 LGNMTINEKRQLAN
+405 KQ
-419 LAPIPGGDSL
+419 
-429 AAATPPTALNQHF
+429 
-442 EYLEQFAVVG
+442 
-452 ERGGINKSPKA
+452 
-463 PNSDTPNKNPK
+463 
-474 GEGSA
+474 
-479 KGDASTGR
+479 
-487 GAKVSERAEKIL
+487 
-499 KDKSDEFNEK
+499 
-509 YKEKLGY
+509 
-516 GVNVGMLKAVF
+516 
-527 QRGLGAFNTS
+527 
-537 HSPKVSS
+537 
-544 AEQWALARVNAFL
+544 
-557 YIVKTGRPE
+557 
-566 NPKYN
+566 
-571 TDYDLLPTDHPKKE
+571 
-585 SMSNPFGWDDERDL
+585 NPFGWDDERDL
-599 AVFQSYGEK
+599 VVFNKYGEK
-608 AEDFEE
+608 AEEFEE
-614 YRFDFTDAIEQAIL
+614 AKFEFADAIESAIL

-642 VNITKLDAKVVTDAI
+642 VNITKLDAKVVADAI

-679 LEEIKNLQTE
+679 LDEIKNLQTE

-694 KYGLAPGITGG
+694 QYGLAPGIDGPVIIP
-705 LLLDTSRKFCTDVVN
+705 TSRDFCRKVEG

-734 SELGYDVWKRRGEWY
+734 AELGYDVWKRRGQWY
-749 TNPTTGITTPQCRHI
+749 TNPSTGITTPQCRHI
-764 WVQQLLRRIKR
+764 WVQKLLRRIKR